1 MLREIR
7 SVNHMYKDRV
17 SFITK
22 KKKKHPMTLEDS
34 KADFIINVKNRDHC
48 KEIFQGVGRKNRLNR
63 KYSMGEWEFS
73 AKEHRGGQ
81 RMENS

>member
-7 SVNHMYKDRV
+7 SVNHMCKDRV
-17 SFITK
+17 SFIT

-48 KEIFQGVGRKNRLNR
+48 KEILQGVGRKSRLNC
-63 KYSMGEWEFS
+63 KYSMGKWEFS
-73 AKEHRGGQ
+73 AKEHRAGQ
-81 RMENS
+81 